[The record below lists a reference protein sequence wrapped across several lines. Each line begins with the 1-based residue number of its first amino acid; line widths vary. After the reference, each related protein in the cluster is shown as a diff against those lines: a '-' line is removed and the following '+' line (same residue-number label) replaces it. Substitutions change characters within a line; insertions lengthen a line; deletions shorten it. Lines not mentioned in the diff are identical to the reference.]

1 LIFLLNLLHG
11 YAALPFIYICSFLYS
26 DPASAYSTLVILL
39 FLITSAGCLGSVF
52 MEHYVEDVSGA
63 SLVTAI
69 EVALN
74 LLRLLPSFSYSRGMM
89 KIIQLARENDICQ
102 NGGLQL
108 EGRCQ
113 TKEVKGR
120 LSLMQCC
127 MHKDSPDPSEYMIR
141 PLDVNTYS
149 AFYEFV
155 TLSVEGLAAFVLLL
169 CLESWI
175 RKQDRAL
182 SALDSSAY
190 EEGAV
195 SLQRPSGAVAKN
207 LVVDGKKDEDTD
219 VALENKLVKALVN
232 SQAPVST
239 SRPFVIVNRLFK
251 AYGYIECNPVLQ
263 GLTFTVRIGECF
275 GLLGVNGAGKTT
287 TFRVLT
293 GEILPNY
300 GDAII
305 ANFSIV
311 HDRKNCWHY
320 MGYCPQRDGLLD
332 MLTGMET
339 VLLFGR
345 LRGIPITNDYLSA
358 LLNIF
363 RLQEIADYLVGTY
376 SAGNRRKLS
385 MCISMIGLPR
395 IVLLDEPYAAI
406 STTARRQIV
415 NYVSALQKVSKMS
428 ILLSS
433 HSLSDIE
440 FLCNR
445 IAIMDAGK
453 LQCLGSLGKLKE
465 KFGKGYTLTIKTYPD
480 KRLDYSYQQDV
491 THDVCKAFQEAEVV
505 YCYEGVLEFR
515 MLRVHMLLSDMFLRM
530 ARIKHRHKLQD
541 FYISDTSL
549 EQIFKSV
556 TRKEESLRTLQNI
569 LKELG
574 LSWPQKTPA
583 SRRELLGT
591 LVKSSLHF
599 GIHVFWAFFVG
610 RHPSRPN
617 ENIIYTTLDE
627 RAIDWIR
634 TFQRLIHLGKHRAYL
649 RRCAEI
655 VGGTGQSYSMMIHSV
670 TTAHS
675 LMAQQVH
682 LLWNPVGLPA
692 YMDLHDPELRR
703 ALNGHLADDSQ
714 LWPENV
720 IVSLQPDLFYELN
733 ATHFTI
739 SNLTENFKLFLGAY
753 VVWLFSPYAS
763 SYLITRML
771 EDMGLESS
779 AKQYQHRRCT
789 QALENILPLVM
800 WEVEHGDHNYR
811 LYTWKMLRFI
821 ALSVNRLE
829 EVYGDAFREYFTSVV
844 SRVGVNA
851 WNMTLRWEVLDSVY
865 SYVPFDSAAVF
876 LDMYIR
882 ISVKSIGILK
892 KSLHRTTLTVLQS
905 PGFATFRL
913 YRMLVAREVIV
924 PNYLR
929 TPPLFDVRHPLPVLV
944 ALVANV
950 VCRELT
956 ILGRFILYYDRNFTV
971 SVPVMMPS
979 SFDISVSP
987 LL

>member
-1 LIFLLNLLHG
+1 MGTLLYWLTNYAFDFMFYMGTAMIVLLPLQLVPYTMLDIDDYNLIFLLNLLHG

-232 SQAPVST
+232 SQAPVSA

-263 GLTFTVRIGECF
+263 GLTFTVRNGECF

-332 MLTGMET
+332 MLTGVET
-339 VLLFGR
+339 VLFFGR

-480 KRLDYSYQQDV
+480 KRLDYAYQQDV

-556 TRKEESLRTLQNI
+556 TRKEYVEAAAAAAAVAVDYQPPGTA
-569 LKELG
+569 
-574 LSWPQKTPA
+574 PQVLA
-583 SRRELLGT
+583 S
-591 LVKSSLHF
+591 
-599 GIHVFWAFFVG
+599 A
-610 RHPSRPN
+610 
-617 ENIIYTTLDE
+617 
-627 RAIDWIR
+627 
-634 TFQRLIHLGKHRAYL
+634 
-649 RRCAEI
+649 
-655 VGGTGQSYSMMIHSV
+655 
-670 TTAHS
+670 
-675 LMAQQVH
+675 
-682 LLWNPVGLPA
+682 
-692 YMDLHDPELRR
+692 
-703 ALNGHLADDSQ
+703 
-714 LWPENV
+714 
-720 IVSLQPDLFYELN
+720 
-733 ATHFTI
+733 
-739 SNLTENFKLFLGAY
+739 
-753 VVWLFSPYAS
+753 
-763 SYLITRML
+763 
-771 EDMGLESS
+771 MGL
-779 AKQYQHRRCT
+779 
-789 QALENILPLVM
+789 
-800 WEVEHGDHNYR
+800 
-811 LYTWKMLRFI
+811 
-821 ALSVNRLE
+821 
-829 EVYGDAFREYFTSVV
+829 
-844 SRVGVNA
+844 
-851 WNMTLRWEVLDSVY
+851 
-865 SYVPFDSAAVF
+865 
-876 LDMYIR
+876 
-882 ISVKSIGILK
+882 
-892 KSLHRTTLTVLQS
+892 
-905 PGFATFRL
+905 
-913 YRMLVAREVIV
+913 
-924 PNYLR
+924 
-929 TPPLFDVRHPLPVLV
+929 
-944 ALVANV
+944 
-950 VCRELT
+950 
-956 ILGRFILYYDRNFTV
+956 
-971 SVPVMMPS
+971 
-979 SFDISVSP
+979 
-987 LL
+987 